1 MPHHTNDPAV
11 ALDEIDAELLRR
23 LGENA
28 RTANSDLARA
38 VGLSP
43 SACLARIR
51 RLRKSGVITGFTT
64 TISPRALGYTFQALV
79 NVRIRPGARH
89 MMGQLT
95 EELRALPEVSQ
106 LFVLGG
112 TEDFLIH
119 VQVRDADHVRQFVLD
134 NLSSNPS
141 VALTE
146 TNMVFEHHQ
155 GRGGLPS

>member
-64 TISPRALGYTFQALV
+64 TISRGRWATPS
-79 NVRIRPGARH
+79 RPW
-89 MMGQLT
+89 
-95 EELRALPEVSQ
+95 
-106 LFVLGG
+106 
-112 TEDFLIH
+112 
-119 VQVRDADHVRQFVLD
+119 
-134 NLSSNPS
+134 
-141 VALTE
+141 
-146 TNMVFEHHQ
+146 
-155 GRGGLPS
+155 